1 MNWRHGFTQLA
12 LSLDQVINCV
22 LGFGSLETWA
32 DETISSRCG
41 RIDRYPYKAYRV
53 VIDLLFRWQGPNHCL
68 NAYHAELE
76 HRQLP
81 PEAR

>member
-1 MNWRHGFTQLA
+1 MNLRHGLYQLFLA
-12 LSLDQVINCV
+12 IDQLMNAV

-32 DETISSRCG
+32 DETMSSRCG
-41 RIDRYPYKAYRV
+41 RIDRYPYKAYRI
-53 VIDLLFRWQGPNHCL
+53 VIDALFFWQGPNHCV
-68 NAYHAELE
+68 NAFMKERE